1 MIGNVHGKK
10 NKLIKA
16 AKKRARL
23 ATNGGVSMNTFSR
36 TDFGIPLSA
45 EILIV
50 NVHPEHRAGAD
61 DIWTGVFYGYSW
73 DEATDKLEVAVNGRL
88 TGLQQQDFLLEVLY
102 AI

>member
-50 NVHPEHRAGAD
+50 NVHPEHRLALTTSGQAYFMG
-61 DIWTGVFYGYSW
+61 ILGMKRPISW
-73 DEATDKLEVAVNGRL
+73 KLRSMG
-88 TGLQQQDFLLEVLY
+88 G
-102 AI
+102 